1 MKHRYS
7 FITSF
12 FILITVCTMVILGLF
27 KNVQENAT
35 YDEFAL
41 GDQTV
46 EAISYLM
53 LEKAAELDPNYEMIQ
68 FDESN
73 GAISDEQKA
82 SVNSSLRSMFSQY
95 TTLLDNDEN
104 FGYEIHYNDQTISH
118 NMPEKLDKSQALY
131 YNEIYFDN
139 ESVQASQNSSYYY
152 YDFLNEDDL
161 YYVYEQANVVL
172 NGNAYNQ
179 VYINLPKNISFTF
192 YIPKDLES
200 NRKIIVNSLNIP
212 DAFAQFLIFALI
224 IVALIIL
231 VFVLIFPIEIETK
244 AQPFCSAVRMKL
256 EIAVI
261 FYTSALTLLLA
272 GSIYLSGKT
281 MNGTILRWLEQYKIF
296 QPQLICYLL
305 NFIVYIITF
314 TTIACVYVYIK
325 NMIKKKPL
333 HFLKTNSLTGM
344 LISYIKL
351 FLDKT
356 ASFDLAND
364 LNKKLLISVG
374 INTLACIILCL
385 FTPFGILLAIGYGI
399 LCFFYLK
406 KQLNKVQEDYLST
419 LEHAMSLAKGDFEIT
434 QNQDAGIFNSLE
446 YELSSIQ
453 VGFETSLKEKIKSQN
468 LKTELITN
476 VSHDLKTP
484 LTGIKNYLELLND
497 PDLDLKTRNEYLTT
511 LTNYTDRLNNL
522 IQDLFEISKANS
534 GNIDLEPQKINLIEF
549 MEQVHAENMSLL
561 EEKNLILVF
570 EHDDED
576 IYCTFDPDKTVRI
589 FENLISNISK
599 YTLENTR
606 VFVTCKKEKNFATIT
621 YKNISKTFLNFDPE
635 QITER
640 FVRGDASRHESGSG
654 LGLAIIKSFAEIQDG
669 QFKIEID
676 GDVFKA
682 ILKLPLFK

>member
-104 FGYEIHYNDQTISH
+104 FGYEIHYYDQTISH

-364 LNKKLLISVG
+364 LNKKLLIFVG

-385 FTPFGILLAIGYGI
+385 LGPFGILLAIGYGL

-406 KQLNKVQEDYLST
+406 KQLNKVQKDYLST

-497 PDLDLKTRNEYLTT
+497 PDLDSKTRNEYLTT

-621 YKNISKTFLNFDPE
+621 YKNISKTFLDFDPE

-640 FVRGDASRHESGSG
+640 FVRGDTSRHESGSG

-669 QFKIEID
+669 KFKIEID

>member
-1 MKHRYS
+1 
-7 FITSF
+7 
-12 FILITVCTMVILGLF
+12 
-27 KNVQENAT
+27 
-35 YDEFAL
+35 
-41 GDQTV
+41 
-46 EAISYLM
+46 
-53 LEKAAELDPNYEMIQ
+53 
-68 FDESN
+68 
-73 GAISDEQKA
+73 
-82 SVNSSLRSMFSQY
+82 
-95 TTLLDNDEN
+95 
-104 FGYEIHYNDQTISH
+104 
-118 NMPEKLDKSQALY
+118 
-131 YNEIYFDN
+131 
-139 ESVQASQNSSYYY
+139 
-152 YDFLNEDDL
+152 
-161 YYVYEQANVVL
+161 
-172 NGNAYNQ
+172 
-179 VYINLPKNISFTF
+179 
-192 YIPKDLES
+192 
-200 NRKIIVNSLNIP
+200 
-212 DAFAQFLIFALI
+212 
-224 IVALIIL
+224 
-231 VFVLIFPIEIETK
+231 
-244 AQPFCSAVRMKL
+244 
-256 EIAVI
+256 
-261 FYTSALTLLLA
+261 
-272 GSIYLSGKT
+272 

-314 TTIACVYVYIK
+314 TTIACAYVYIK

-364 LNKKLLISVG
+364 LNKKLLIFVG

-399 LCFFYLK
+399 VCFFYLK

-497 PDLDLKTRNEYLTT
+497 PGLDSKTRNEYLTT

-621 YKNISKTFLNFDPE
+621 YKNISKTFLDFDPE

>member
-200 NRKIIVNSLNIP
+200 NQKIIVNSLNIP

-231 VFVLIFPIEIETK
+231 VFVLVFPIEIETK

-333 HFLKTNSLTGM
+333 HFLKTNSLTGIF
-344 LISYIKL
+344 ISYIKL

-364 LNKKLLISVG
+364 LNKKLLIFVG

-385 FTPFGILLAIGYGI
+385 LGPFGILLAIGYGL

-497 PDLDLKTRNEYLTT
+497 PDLDSKTRNEYLTT

-606 VFVTCKKEKNFATIT
+606 VFVKCKKEKNYATIT
-621 YKNISKTFLNFDPE
+621 YKNISKTFLDFDPE

>member
-12 FILITVCTMVILGLF
+12 FILITVCTLIILGLF
-27 KNVQENAT
+27 KNVQENAI
-35 YDEFAL
+35 YDEYAL
-41 GDQTV
+41 GAQTL
-46 EAISYLM
+46 EALSYLM
-53 LEKAAELDPNYEMIQ
+53 LEKTAELDPDYEMIA
-68 FDESN
+68 FKETN
-73 GAISDEQKA
+73 EKISDEQKA
-82 SVNSSLRSMFSQY
+82 NINSSLHSLFSQY
-95 TTLLDNDEN
+95 TTQLDHDEN
-104 FGYEIHYNDQTISH
+104 FGYEIHYNNQTITH
-118 NMPEKLDKSQALY
+118 NMPKNLDKSKALY

-139 ESVQASQNSSYYY
+139 ESIQSSQNLSYYY
-152 YDFLNEDDL
+152 YDFFSSDDL
-161 YYVYEQANVVL
+161 YDIYEQANFIL
-172 NGNAYNQ
+172 NGNARNQ
-179 VYINLPKNISFTF
+179 VYINLPKNISFVF

-200 NRKIIVNSLNIP
+200 NQKIIVNSLNIP
-212 DAFAQFLIFALI
+212 DAFAQFLMVALL
-224 IVALIIL
+224 IVAFIILIFIL
-231 VFVLIFPIEIETK
+231 VFPVEIETK
-244 AQPFCSAVRMKL
+244 SQPFRSAVSMKF
-256 EIAVI
+256 ETAFI
-261 FYTSALTLLLA
+261 FYSCVLSVLIA
-272 GSIYLSGKT
+272 GCVYLSGKT
-281 MNGTILRWLEQYKIF
+281 MNGSILRWLKQYKIF
-296 QPQLICYLL
+296 EPQFVCYLL

-314 TTIACVYVYIK
+314 TTIACAYVYIK
-325 NMIKKKPL
+325 NIFKKKPL
-333 HFLKTNSLTGM
+333 YFLKTHSFTGM
-344 LISYIKL
+344 FISYIKQV
-351 FLDKT
+351 LDKT
-356 ASFDLAND
+356 ATFDLAND
-364 LNKKLLISVG
+364 LNKKLLTFVV
-374 INTLACIILCL
+374 INTLVCIILCL
-385 FTPFGILLAIGYGI
+385 LVPLGILLAIGYGI

-406 KQLNKVQEDYLST
+406 KRLNKMQENYLST

-497 PDLDLKTRNEYLTT
+497 EKLDSKTRNEYLTI
-511 LTNYTDRLNNL
+511 LNSYTDRLNNL

-534 GNIDLEPQKINLIEF
+534 GNIDLDPQRINLIEF

-561 EEKNLILVF
+561 EEKNLLLVF
-570 EHDDED
+570 EHDEED

-621 YKNISKTFLNFDPE
+621 YKNISKTFLDFDPE

-640 FVRGDASRHESGSG
+640 FVRGDSSRHESGSG

-682 ILKLPLFK
+682 ILELPLFN

>member
-364 LNKKLLISVG
+364 LNKKLLIFVG
-374 INTLACIILCL
+374 INTLVCVILCL
-385 FTPFGILLAIGYGI
+385 GPFGILLAIGYGI
-399 LCFFYLK
+399 FCFFYLK
-406 KQLNKVQEDYLST
+406 KQLNKIQEDYLST

-434 QNQDAGIFNSLE
+434 QNQDVGIFNSLE

-497 PDLDLKTRNEYLTT
+497 PDLDSKTRNEYLTT

-621 YKNISKTFLNFDPE
+621 YKNISKTFLDFDPE

-669 QFKIEID
+669 QFQIEID

>member
-200 NRKIIVNSLNIP
+200 NQKIIVNSLNIP

-281 MNGTILRWLEQYKIF
+281 MNGAILRWLEQYKIF

-314 TTIACVYVYIK
+314 TTIACAYVYIK

-333 HFLKTNSLTGM
+333 HFLKTNSLTGIF
-344 LISYIKL
+344 ISYIKL

-364 LNKKLLISVG
+364 LNKKLLIFVG

-385 FTPFGILLAIGYGI
+385 FGPFGILLAIGYGI

-406 KQLNKVQEDYLST
+406 KQLNKVQENYLST

-453 VGFETSLKEKIKSQN
+453 IGFETSLKEKIKSQN

-497 PDLDLKTRNEYLTT
+497 PDLDSKTRNEYLTT

-606 VFVTCKKEKNFATIT
+606 VFVKCKKEKNYATIT
-621 YKNISKTFLNFDPE
+621 YKNISKTFLDFDPE

>member
-104 FGYEIHYNDQTISH
+104 FGYEIHYKDQTISH

-200 NRKIIVNSLNIP
+200 NQKIIVNSLNIP

-333 HFLKTNSLTGM
+333 HFLKTNSLTGIF
-344 LISYIKL
+344 ISYIKL

-356 ASFDLAND
+356 TSFDLAND
-364 LNKKLLISVG
+364 LNKKLLIFVG

-385 FTPFGILLAIGYGI
+385 FGPFGILLAIGYGL

-497 PDLDLKTRNEYLTT
+497 PGLDSKTRNEYLTT

-654 LGLAIIKSFAEIQDG
+654 LGLAIIKSFVEIQDG